1 MLHAFGY
8 TLRILTRSPAFTF
21 SAMAALALGIGAN
34 TAVFQ
39 WFNLL
44 LVASFA
50 LLALALSAVG
60 VYGVVVYLVAERA

>member
-1 MLHAFGY
+1 
-8 TLRILTRSPAFTF
+8 
-21 SAMAALALGIGAN
+21 LAPLPLF
-34 TAVFQ
+34 FQ